1 MIDVPEY
8 NPTVKIS
15 GDVQFPNTVT
25 YVAGKNFKWYVDR
38 AGGFSQTAKKR
49 KSFIV
54 YQNGMMEVLKSGT
67 PVEPG
72 SQIVVP
78 SKRKLHYWKAAEW
91 LGLGG
96 TLSSLATTIAMI
108 AYLTK

>member
-1 MIDVPEY
+1 MRRV
-8 NPTVKIS
+8 S
-15 GDVQFPNTVT
+15 F
-25 YVAGKNFKWYVDR
+25 ALR
-38 AGGFSQTAKKR
+38 AGGFSQTAKKG

-54 YQNGMMEVLKSGT
+54 YQNGMMEKLKSGT
-67 PVEPG
+67 TIEPG